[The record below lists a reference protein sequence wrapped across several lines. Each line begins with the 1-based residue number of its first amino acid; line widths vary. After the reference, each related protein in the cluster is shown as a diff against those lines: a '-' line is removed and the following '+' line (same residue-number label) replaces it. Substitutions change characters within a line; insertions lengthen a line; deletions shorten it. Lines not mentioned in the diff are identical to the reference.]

1 MGEAWVPSLSRPVL
15 PSRPICAWRPCTR
28 VPSGSLRARSDPPAI
43 ASTVETRIA
52 RHTGVGIN
60 PALAK
65 AAVAAALP
73 VSAGRLRQGRGQAR
87 DGDRV
92 DAKPG
97 L

>member
-1 MGEAWVPSLSRPVL
+1 MGAFTLPARPAVAADL
-15 PSRPICAWRPCTR
+15 RLAAVHTSSEW
-28 VPSGSLRARSDPPAI
+28 LMRARPDPPAI
-43 ASTVETRIA
+43 ASAVETRIA

-87 DGDRV
+87 DGDLV
-92 DAKPG
+92 DAKPS